1 MAACRMSTEIS
12 RRIRPGTSGAECGEN
27 GTWRSSASQ
36 SLADQT
42 SHCQGWGRGFESLR
56 PLQSACPQTFSADF
70 RATKKATFR
79 AVWELGL
86 GFSIRNDTEN
96 LSLNGWLSPKL
107 GSRRIYS
114 TSFFCPLLSSLA
126 IYR

>member
-79 AVWELGL
+79 AVLGVGL
-86 GFSIRNDTEN
+86 GVLHPERYGES
-96 LSLNGWLSPKL
+96 LSERLALSEAWESSDLLYKL
-107 GSRRIYS
+107 
-114 TSFFCPLLSSLA
+114 F
-126 IYR
+126 

>member
-1 MAACRMSTEIS
+1 MFDPRSYCFSRQLSPKIS
-12 RRIRPGTSGAECGEN
+12 PPIFEPRKRPRSG
-27 GTWRSSASQ
+27 R
-36 SLADQT
+36 
-42 SHCQGWGRGFESLR
+42 F
-56 PLQSACPQTFSADF
+56 
-70 RATKKATFR
+70 
-79 AVWELGL
+79 WELGL

-126 IYR
+126 IYRSTEVRYSFAWRSASTTDVLGL